1 MLGLCLYDT
10 FLASHSQRHFKSD
23 KTSRYSRTA
32 KNCVFILNMI
42 ITLNTY
48 SCEIIVNYSLDE
60 NYKGS
65 DLFQNQRAGQTMK
78 KAAGR
83 GTSRYPIGIKSWPEV
98 IVNWILMKIV
108 FFCHFISYL
117 WQKIAIVLAIFGHFL
132 RLFSASDTVM
142 LKRGAHS
149 TWIYLTHVR
158 SRIQAILGPLSH
170 SFSHFWSFSQT
181 FFLPVTHLCV
191 L

>member
-1 MLGLCLYDT
+1 MDNGNELREGEWNQMEWQNPDLLIVR
-10 FLASHSQRHFKSD
+10 L
-23 KTSRYSRTA
+23 
-32 KNCVFILNMI
+32 MI
-42 ITLNTY
+42 
-48 SCEIIVNYSLDE
+48 YSLDHE
-60 NYKGS
+60 EMMLQLWSYLYLI
-65 DLFQNQRAGQTMK
+65 DLK
-78 KAAGR
+78 
-83 GTSRYPIGIKSWPEV
+83 IG
-98 IVNWILMKIV
+98 

-170 SFSHFWSFSQT
+170 KSMAGRHQKWPIWDQKWPNMAGLPMPRCGPKGSQMVNITYFWPFGTFLGSFGPFWT
-181 FFLPVTHLCV
+181 F
-191 L
+191 

>member
-1 MLGLCLYDT
+1 MT
-10 FLASHSQRHFKSD
+10 
-23 KTSRYSRTA
+23 RTH
-32 KNCVFILNMI
+32 CQLDI
-42 ITLNTY
+42 
-48 SCEIIVNYSLDE
+48 DE
-60 NYKGS
+60 N
-65 DLFQNQRAGQTMK
+65 R
-78 KAAGR
+78 
-83 GTSRYPIGIKSWPEV
+83 
-98 IVNWILMKIV
+98 

-170 SFSHFWSFSQT
+170 KSMAGRHQKWPIWDQKWPNMAGLPMSRCGPKGSQMVPNGQYNMFLT
-181 FFLPVTHLCV
+181 IWDIFGLIWTISDKTWFFAPKHLRHTHLGQKIHFCLKWPKRV
-191 L
+191 QMGPKGSQMVKNT